1 MDSSPFNTWVIE
13 NTVEILRFLDFLL
26 RPIFTEKVG
35 KNFSKHNTCYE
46 VVKRYGFSI
55 VLVLWKSFI

>member
-1 MDSSPFNTWVIE
+1 MDSSSFNTWVIQ
-13 NTVEILRFLDFLL
+13 NTV
-26 RPIFTEKVG
+26 TEKLG